1 MTRRTE
7 DDALSSVAVR
17 ICWSV
22 TRGRGSGL
30 TRRYVFALIACLF
43 FNSSVDSHFTRIDA
57 ETADGPE
64 EVEEVPA
71 ELKRLEQAN
80 PEVDFR
86 DAIKRRDFRFLGVAG
101 FTLTVPGVPMSD
113 ENMPLLET
121 HGVRVIP
128 GTSDNPASLT
138 LQISAARYAERYNK
152 LLLDHLRKA
161 R

>member
-1 MTRRTE
+1 M
-7 DDALSSVAVR
+7 S
-17 ICWSV
+17 
-22 TRGRGSGL
+22 L
-30 TRRYVFALIACLF
+30 TRRHVFALVACVFLSGVVGPYF
-43 FNSSVDSHFTRIDA
+43 KRIDA
-57 ETADGPE
+57 GTAESPE
-64 EVEEVPA
+64 DVPA
-71 ELKRLEQAN
+71 ELKRLEHAD

-113 ENMPLLET
+113 ENIPLLET

-128 GTSDNPASLT
+128 GTSDNPVSLT
-138 LQISAARYAERYNK
+138 LQMSAARYAERYNK

>member
-1 MTRRTE
+1 M
-7 DDALSSVAVR
+7 S
-17 ICWSV
+17 
-22 TRGRGSGL
+22 L
-30 TRRYVFALIACLF
+30 TRRHVFALVACRFLSGVVGPYF
-43 FNSSVDSHFTRIDA
+43 KRIDA
-57 ETADGPE
+57 GTAESPE
-64 EVEEVPA
+64 DVPA
-71 ELKRLEQAN
+71 ELKRLEHAD

-113 ENMPLLET
+113 ENIPLLET

-128 GTSDNPASLT
+128 GTSDNPVSLT
-138 LQISAARYAERYNK
+138 LQMSAARYAERYNK